1 MNISLKTLVAL
12 LLTVL
17 LVGACAPRK
26 EVRGYMADEKLVAAI
41 RPNVDTR
48 NSVKSM
54 LGSPTTVATFDNLN
68 WYYYS
73 KKSEQLAFFKENI
86 TELDIL
92 AIRFNED
99 GYVTAVDKYNLAD
112 FRDIDP
118 VGDKTKTYGRELSF
132 FQELFANIGRFGT
145 SGPQTPQAGN

>member
-1 MNISLKTLVAL
+1 MKNSLKTLIALVA
-12 LLTVL
+12 TVI
-17 LVGACAPRK
+17 LVSACSPRK
-26 EVRGYMADEKLVAAI
+26 EVRGYMADEKLISAI

-73 KKSEQLAFFKENI
+73 KKSDQIAFFKEDI

-99 GYVTAVDKYNLAD
+99 GYVTAVDRYNLAD
-112 FRDIDP
+112 FKEVNP